1 MAQTVVKTE
10 PMDMKALFCHAL
22 LNLKEMIQ
30 RLC

>member
-22 LNLKEMIQ
+22 LNLKVISE
-30 RLC
+30 L